1 MKESF
6 QEHLLRPNLSHLGP
20 EKKIRPANLTQFMRP
35 SGISNSLKIIS
46 PTLLNTQ
53 VRVDLGDLLFLRYKD
68 FQGFLTH
75 LSGGCTLV

>member
-1 MKESF
+1 
-6 QEHLLRPNLSHLGP
+6 
-20 EKKIRPANLTQFMRP
+20 MRP